1 MKKFKEL
8 KSQLKETQLNEIKTP
23 KAPYGLIVSRDVW
36 NKEVMKHK
44 QAAGLKNPKPGLPG
58 GTLQGPKGFV
68 LAMDKKIEK
77 IQGDVLGSNGKE
89 WLVIQYYSHKNYG
102 LKLLATFTDMS
113 TQFTYYIIK

>member
-8 KSQLKETQLNEIKTP
+8 KSQLKETQLNEIK
-23 KAPYGLIVSRDVW
+23 APYGKIVSRDVW

-44 QAAGLKNPKPGLPG
+44 IAAGLKNPKPGLPG

-77 IQGDVLGSNGKE
+77 IKGSELESNGKE
-89 WLVIQYYSHKNYG
+89 WLVIQYYSHKKYG